1 MTFTK
6 YTFTFL
12 LFITASACF
21 SQSSGKEYNTGHGGK
36 ILIPL
41 GDISFADEVVEF
53 KRGKPHAIAEACD
66 SMKALGPPDF
76 NGLSG
81 NFLTLGCGGSL
92 TLRFIDNAL
101 VNVKGDDLYVFE
113 LGKFI
118 EPTLLEISKDGKKW
132 ITIGKISGGTA
143 TVDIGDSAKAGE
155 VFHYVKLTDL
165 KTDCK
170 GDWPG
175 ADIDAVAAIGS
186 GKQFTLNNAVLY
198 KFNEYTLLTDSKEE
212 LNKVID
218 EIKLQ
223 KPSQIMIEGHTDNI
237 GTETYNQTLSEKRAN
252 SVADYIK
259 IKLVALKIPVKTAGY
274 GSKLPIASNDT
285 KEGQEK
291 NRRVNIILIP

>member
-1 MTFTK
+1 MTFLK
-6 YTFTFL
+6 NTFSFL
-12 LFITASACF
+12 LFLSASVCF
-21 SQSSGKEYNTGHGGK
+21 SQTSGKEYNNGHDGK
-36 ILIPL
+36 VLIPL

-53 KRGKPHAIAEACD
+53 KRGKPHAIEEACD

-81 NFLTLGCGGSL
+81 NFHTLGCGGSL
-92 TLRFIDNAL
+92 ILRFIDNAL

-132 ITIGKISGGTA
+132 ITVGKISGGTA

-198 KFNEYTLLTDSKEE
+198 KFNEYALLNDSKAE
-212 LNKVID
+212 LNKIID

-223 KPSQIMIEGHTDNI
+223 NPSQIVIEGHTD
-237 GTETYNQTLSEKRAN
+237 T
-252 SVADYIK
+252 
-259 IKLVALKIPVKTAGY
+259 
-274 GSKLPIASNDT
+274 
-285 KEGQEK
+285 
-291 NRRVNIILIP
+291 